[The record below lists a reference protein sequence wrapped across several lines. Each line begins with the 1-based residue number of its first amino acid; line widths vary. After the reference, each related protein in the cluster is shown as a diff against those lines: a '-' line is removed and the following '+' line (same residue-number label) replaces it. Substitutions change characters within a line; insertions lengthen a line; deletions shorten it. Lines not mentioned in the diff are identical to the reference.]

1 LKDYKS
7 VIKPFSELSLDELYS
22 ILQLR
27 SLVFVVE
34 QHCPYLDAD
43 GKDYLADHVLIYS
56 GNRIVAYSRIFFP
69 GAIQE
74 EAVIGRVVSH
84 PEERGKGIGKL
95 LMHTSIQHI
104 ENKYPEAKI
113 YLGAQEYLRN
123 FYESLGFIQTGP
135 GYLEDDIPH
144 IPMIKAK

>member
-1 LKDYKS
+1 M
-7 VIKPFSELSLDELYS
+7 
-22 ILQLR
+22 
-27 SLVFVVE
+27 
-34 QHCPYLDAD
+34 
-43 GKDYLADHVLIYS
+43 
-56 GNRIVAYSRIFFP
+56 
-69 GAIQE
+69 QE

-135 GYLEDDIPH
+135 GYLEDAIPH